1 VSDAPLLAAEG
12 LSVHAGITPLLRDL
26 AFALRAGESLT
37 VLGESGAGK
46 SLLVQALMGTLP
58 ASLRAGG
65 DVVLAGVRSRAD
77 APAARRAA
85 WGRTIALLPQEP
97 MLALDELATLR
108 AQGERLRRLVA
119 GDDPAAARANALGA
133 LSEAGLEPAAER
145 HPWQVSGGMAQRAAA
160 ALARVGGAP
169 VLLADEPTKGL
180 DARWRDRMVDV
191 LRGVRDG
198 GGCVLVVTHDLRVAR
213 ALGGGV
219 IVLRT
224 GEPVESGAAASVLQA
239 PAHPFT
245 RELLEADPSRW
256 PRRAPRPA
264 GTEVLRAE
272 GLAKGFDARLLFEG
286 LSLRLH
292 RGERLAVQGPSG
304 SGKSTFGNVLLGLLP
319 PDRGTVARAGTMRM
333 GAFQKLHQDP
343 AGAFAPRR
351 VLRDALGDVARLHRI
366 APASIVERV
375 ERLGVPGALL
385 ARRPAEVSG
394 GELQRVALARVL
406 AVRPS
411 LLFADEPTSRLDPLT
426 QRRAIAQLLDA
437 AAEDGFALL
446 TVTHDDDLAA
456 AVGDRTL
463 RIGADA

>member
-1 VSDAPLLAAEG
+1 MSEAPLLAAEG
-12 LSVHAGITPLLRDL
+12 LSVHAGTTPLLRDL
-26 AFALRAGESLT
+26 AFALRPGESLT

-58 ASLRAGG
+58 AALRAGG
-65 DVVLAGVRSRAD
+65 DVVIAGVRSRAD
-77 APAARRAA
+77 APVARRAA

-119 GDDPAAARANALGA
+119 GDGPAAARANALGA
-133 LSEAGLEPAAER
+133 LREAGLERAAER

-191 LRGVRDG
+191 LRGVRDA

-219 IVLRT
+219 IVLRA
-224 GEPVESGAAASVLQA
+224 GEPVEAGTAASVLQA

-256 PRRAPRPA
+256 PRRALRPA
-264 GTEVLRAE
+264 GAEVLRAE
-272 GLAKGFDARLLFEG
+272 GLAKGFDGRPLFED

-304 SGKSTFGNVLLGLLP
+304 SGKSTLGNVLLGLLP
-319 PDRGTVARAGTMRM
+319 PDRGTVARAGAMRL

-343 AGAFAPRR
+343 VGAFAPRR
-351 VLRDALGDVARLHRI
+351 ALGDALGDVARLHGI
-366 APASIVERV
+366 PPAAIVERV

-385 ARRPAEVSG
+385 ARRPGEVSG

-437 AAEDGFALL
+437 AQEDGFALL

-463 RIGADA
+463 RIGVEG